1 MKESGYVLRA
11 THAKSK
17 EQMSLQVQSGQIWS
31 VGRQDGTERLD
42 RWNIPFDPALSR
54 DHFRAI
60 VGNGKLTVEASKNR
74 HPIHFEG
81 GPKAQFVVAL
91 GQKFLT
97 AHTVFEFGDSSLATE
112 DATVDLDKSLDLLSV
127 TAMISILVNGGF
139 SYGRV
144 FSLLNAHHG
153 GWLQPVLR
161 NLETAV
167 LQEGETLSKALG
179 RYPSVFS
186 DIYVA
191 MVELGESTNLGRQ
204 LDRLYRQLAREHQKS
219 RTATETTAALA
230 AACRT
235 VAELLEGGSS
245 ETKAL
250 TLAAKVCLHEPVRQ
264 ALLALNVQVQAG
276 TRLAEC
282 TYPPLFTPLF
292 TGLIA
297 AHDSVGS
304 MPTAFRDL
312 AEFLG
317 P

>member
-1 MKESGYVLRA
+1 MSDSSYVLRA

-17 EQMSLQVQSGQIWS
+17 EQMSLQVQIGQVWS

-54 DHFRAI
+54 DHFRAT
-60 VGNGKLTVEASKNR
+60 VGAGKLMIAASKNR

-81 GPKAQFVVAL
+81 SPKTEFVVGL
-91 GQKFLT
+91 GQRFLT
-97 AHTVFEFGDSSLATE
+97 AHTVFEFGDSRLATE
-112 DATVDLDKSLDLLSV
+112 EATVDLDRSLDLLSM
-127 TAMISILVNGGF
+127 TAMISILINGGF

-167 LQEGETLSKALG
+167 IHEGEALSKALS
-179 RYPSVFS
+179 RYPAVFS

-191 MVELGESTNLGRQ
+191 MVELGESTDLGRQ
-204 LDRLYRQLAREHQKS
+204 LDRLYHQLAKEHQKS
-219 RTATETTAALA
+219 RKATETTAALA
-230 AACRT
+230 GACRT

-245 ETKAL
+245 ESKAL
-250 TLAAKVCLHEPVRQ
+250 TLAAKVCLDEPVRQ
-264 ALLALNVQVQAG
+264 ALLSLNLQVQAG

-282 TYPPLFTPLF
+282 QYPPLFTPLF
-292 TGLIA
+292 AGLLA
-297 AHDSVGS
+297 AHESVGS
-304 MPTAFRDL
+304 LPSAFRDL

-317 P
+317 K